1 MFERLQDLL
10 RRIGKRL
17 RRSWF
22 PLAAVAVTVV
32 TVATL
37 VAFAPEPD
45 LRPVEDLAVPV
56 ITLVA
61 KPRVLSP
68 ELHLYGRVETPYRAS
83 LTAMS
88 SATVV
93 SLSVREGDR
102 VVRGDVLVQL
112 DETDARLLVRR
123 RESDLV
129 EARADLEA
137 LQLAVADDREVLG
150 HQEELDR
157 LASEKM
163 DRYRRLREQGSI
175 AGEIWKAV
183 VEARHAQAIAL
194 SRQRRLVLGFEHR
207 RTSVEA
213 RIDRALASLEEA
225 RIGLGRTRIRAPF
238 PGRVTHIAV
247 APGESVVP
255 GTMVADIYDD
265 RTLQI
270 RAQIPNAY
278 LSVLEE
284 ALQTGRQPPVM
295 IDLGHHWA
303 NGALERLVGAV
314 GEGQS
319 GVDGLVRLDLDGPP
333 PELGRTVSLRITLPP
348 EENVVA
354 VPVQAVYGQRR
365 VFLVEEGLLE
375 GVEVDRVGSLTGEDG
390 EQRLLVRA
398 AAFGE
403 EARILSSR
411 LSNAVTGLR
420 VRVEDS

>member
-10 RRIGKRL
+10 RRIGRRL

-22 PLAAVAVTVV
+22 SLTAVALTVV
-32 TVATL
+32 TAATL

-56 ITLVA
+56 TTLVA

-68 ELHLYGRVETPYRAS
+68 ELHLYGRVETPHRAS
-83 LTAMS
+83 LTAMT
-88 SATVV
+88 SATVE

-102 VVRGDVLVQL
+102 VARGDVLAQL
-112 DETDARLLVRR
+112 DETDARLLIRR
-123 RESDLV
+123 RKSDLV
-129 EARADLEA
+129 EVRADLEA
-137 LQLAVADDREVLG
+137 LQLAGADDREVLK
-150 HQEELDR
+150 HEEELHR
-157 LASEKM
+157 LAFEKL

-175 AGEIWKAV
+175 AEEIWRAV
-183 VEARHAQAIAL
+183 VEARHTQAIAL

-207 RTSVEA
+207 RARVEA

-225 RIGLGRTRIRAPF
+225 TVGLERTRIRAPF

-247 APGESVVP
+247 APGELVVP
-255 GTMVADIYDD
+255 GMMVADIYDD
-265 RTLQI
+265 RALQI

-278 LSVLEE
+278 LSVLQE
-284 ALQTGRQPPVM
+284 ALQTGRQPPVV
-295 IDLGHHWA
+295 INFDHRWVS
-303 NGALERLVGAV
+303 GALERLVGAV

-333 PELGRTVSLRITLPP
+333 PDLGRTVSLRITLPP
-348 EENVVA
+348 EENVLA

-365 VFLVEEGLLE
+365 VFLVEDGLLA
-375 GVEVDRVGSLTGEDG
+375 GVEVDRVGRLTGDDG

-398 AAFGE
+398 AAFGA
-403 EARILSSR
+403 EARILTSR